1 MGFTR
6 QYTQFLK
13 PEKRVSKGQIKAR
26 NIYRITT
33 YKGGEPAT
41 KSGENARYV
50 FVIGITGGK
59 VHCIKL
65 NPIKP
70 IDFTNFIA
78 ELRDRRIPL
87 TENTRLSL
95 FLKKFSPDGNDLF
108 LTKVK
113 NNKKLYS
120 PSLKNYRTYMLDKI
134 QNVFEIRF
142 EQDVLENLFKET
154 EVKVDSK
161 WQDFK
166 KIINK
171 DNISRK
177 ECLLLPFKTI
187 SKALKF

>member
-1 MGFTR
+1 MAFTR
-6 QYTQFLK
+6 QYTQFLR

-50 FVIGITGGK
+50 FVIGIAGGK

-70 IDFTNFIA
+70 VDFTNFVA
-78 ELRDRRIPL
+78 QLRDRRIPL
-87 TENTRLSL
+87 TEDTRLSL
-95 FLKKFSPDGNDLF
+95 FLKKFSPDGSDLF

-113 NNKKLYS
+113 NNKKIYS
-120 PSLKNYRTYMLDKI
+120 PSLKNYRTYMLAKI

-142 EQDVLENLFKET
+142 EQDVLESLFKEKLNVT
-154 EVKVDSK
+154 QQREILKDE
-161 WQDFK
+161 
-166 KIINK
+166 IN
-171 DNISRK
+171 DTDEND
-177 ECLLLPFKTI
+177 
-187 SKALKF
+187 